1 MWASPLPPSS
11 LSLPVC
17 LHPCL
22 TYRLMYGLSF
32 KHCSLLTYC
41 SSTRLIKY
49 TQTFVELYSS
59 SPCSAVFFLCN
70 PFLYKWTGGRRGR
83 SISYTALRGT
93 HKQMCHSLSRR
104 RSRSIIGKLMRLET
118 QDPQN
123 LRVFFKVKAALD
135 LTDKEN
141 SWSAWLTV

>member
-11 LSLPVC
+11 PSLPVC

-83 SISYTALRGT
+83 SISYTALRGSVCLCVT
-93 HKQMCHSLSRR
+93 PCLDADRGRLLENLWDLKHK
-104 RSRSIIGKLMRLET
+104 I
-118 QDPQN
+118 
-123 LRVFFKVKAALD
+123 LRICVFFFKVKAALD